1 MKQILDIIII
11 YINKINNIK
20 FNISQSTEDI
30 VLDPTNIKQLRNIYT
45 FLQLLKSTLNL
56 GLWQNQDDER
66 MQEIVLSMFR
76 ILQYEQYYSDRM
88 TYNIANK

>member
-45 FLQLLKSTLNL
+45 FL
-56 GLWQNQDDER
+56 
-66 MQEIVLSMFR
+66 
-76 ILQYEQYYSDRM
+76 
-88 TYNIANK
+88 